1 MESWD
6 GGDRPRDDGEATF
19 DRNGGGSGGWA
30 GRAPSTEWA
39 QRWGSEGKIIGIQRT
54 VPPVP
59 TLSNPHLE
67 GAGDWAQVGDTHK
80 SKGNPRRHKTV
91 GPKRLPPRWGMD
103 RGIGGWN
110 IVLWNHPMRRPF
122 QRGKGAN
129 TIPQSYCGNHA
140 PDATCDFVPTNIM
153 ANSKAEDQRETPV
166 SPLSAVSPRVPR
178 SPSGTRCMASP
189 LGWPPGAAASPTHP
203 GAGSS
208 PQTHSNTNVIF
219 DFFGYFC
226 PRGGGGDKKTSSR
239 VVSTNLCGK
248 KKA

>member
-1 MESWD
+1 
-6 GGDRPRDDGEATF
+6 
-19 DRNGGGSGGWA
+19 
-30 GRAPSTEWA
+30 
-39 QRWGSEGKIIGIQRT
+39 
-54 VPPVP
+54 
-59 TLSNPHLE
+59 
-67 GAGDWAQVGDTHK
+67 
-80 SKGNPRRHKTV
+80 
-91 GPKRLPPRWGMD
+91 
-103 RGIGGWN
+103 
-110 IVLWNHPMRRPF
+110 
-122 QRGKGAN
+122 
-129 TIPQSYCGNHA
+129 
-140 PDATCDFVPTNIM
+140 M

-226 PRGGGGDKKTSSR
+226 PRGRGDRKTSSR

-248 KKA
+248 KSITHHYPNVERYFWPDLGAMHETIPLVDTLVQSEKYCTDFLVLNPRMFMQRHVLLLWCVRDKGKI